1 MNHIAPTS
9 GKDMRKLE
17 EFLEYHHVENRQKK
31 KQAKKRAMHTW
42 YRRGR
47 LTWQGEGNERRIK
60 FAAVCGGRKRKSRG
74 HVGLA
79 KTQPQYF
86 TIGSALPFCH
96 QNAKTRP
103 LPLPLVNKSE

>member
-1 MNHIAPTS
+1 MSKT
-9 GKDMRKLE
+9 GKKE
-17 EFLEYHHVENRQKK
+17 
-31 KQAKKRAMHTW
+31 QAKKRAMHTW
-42 YRRGR
+42 YRRRR

-60 FAAVCGGRKRKSRG
+60 FAAVCGGREKKR
-74 HVGLA
+74 VVVTLVLA

-103 LPLPLVNKSE
+103 PSGQQK